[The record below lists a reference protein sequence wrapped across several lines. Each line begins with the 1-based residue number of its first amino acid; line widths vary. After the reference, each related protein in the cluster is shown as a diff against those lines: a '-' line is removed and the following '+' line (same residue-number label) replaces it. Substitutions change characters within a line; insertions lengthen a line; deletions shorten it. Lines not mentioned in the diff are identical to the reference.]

1 MGNLLFCY
9 TKENNKDN
17 KKLLDKN
24 VDVSYDDD
32 NDITYIHINLDYQD
46 HQDYQIDY

>member
-9 TKENNKDN
+9 TKENNKNN

-24 VDVSYDDD
+24 YDDD
-32 NDITYIHINLDYQD
+32 NDISYIHINLDYQD